1 MKLFAFST
9 LVVLLSFQTS
19 FNPPSKIALEETK
32 SDSTDVLAEVM
43 AINADPANKLS
54 SSFRQGHV
62 TDFPF
67 TDYFTQTEFGYKIK
81 LPANNNVPTPTW
93 SDNKIYVSG
102 GFGSKQ
108 FLSFHAETGILDWGI
123 NLDDDGPSSCVIE
136 DGVIV
141 FNTESCTIFACD
153 VITGKH
159 LWSWWLGDPLMSTPT
174 IANGIVYS
182 SYPCNTNYTFNGD
195 GEFNEQHNGLS
206 NNTNSTVC
214 NAGGYS
220 HAIIAMELKTGKIL
234 WQKRIDGDILSA
246 PIEDEGKL
254 HVVTFSG
261 VYYILDA
268 VSGEFTAAKKCRATS
283 APVLHNGRAY
293 YSQRGDKAGET
304 VSEQVTGYNYELN
317 LIDFST
323 EKKHAAYLDKNV
335 QSSSNLKMESN
346 SSDAVNGFAGGAPT
360 SSNWMAANENIGQ
373 SNVSSLQNFY
383 GSRITAVADAQF
395 NMMGDTLFC
404 MDNVTGKEKWKYAI
418 PGNLKQEGGYLA
430 TAPIVAGKYIIT
442 GTLQGEIILMNQLT
456 GAAEKIYAIKEP
468 IRSQPIAMNGWIYVT
483 TTAGNLYAINTYDLT
498 ITGWPMLGADNKH
511 SNKIIQ

>member
-1 MKLFAFST
+1 MKLLAFST
-9 LVVLLSFQTS
+9 IVVLLSFQIP
-19 FNPPSKIALEETK
+19 NVPLEKIAIPDTE
-32 SDSTDVLAEVM
+32 SDTTDVLSEVL

-62 TDFPF
+62 SDFPF
-67 TDYFTQTEFGYKIK
+67 TDYFTQTEYGYKIK
-81 LPANNNVPTPTW
+81 LPATNNVPTPTW
-93 SDNKIYVSG
+93 NDNKIYVSG

-108 FLSFHAETGILDWGI
+108 FLSFHAETGELNWGI

-136 DGVIV
+136 DGVVV

-153 VITGKH
+153 VNTGKH

-174 IANGIVYS
+174 VANGIVYS
-182 SYPCNTNYTFNGD
+182 SYPCNTNYTYNVD
-195 GEFNEQHNGLS
+195 GEYLDQQNISS
-206 NNTNSTVC
+206 NNVKVTSQNTG
-214 NAGGYS
+214 NYS

-234 WQKRIDGDILSA
+234 WQKRIEGDILSA
-246 PIEDEGKL
+246 PIEEEGKL
-254 HVVTFSG
+254 HVVTFAG

-268 VSGEFTAAKKCRATS
+268 VTGEFTSAKKCRATS

-293 YSQRGDKAGET
+293 YSQRGDKAGEA
-304 VSEQVTGYNYELN
+304 VSELVTGYNYELN
-317 LIDFST
+317 AVDFST
-323 EKKHAAYLDKNV
+323 EKKQAAYLDKSV
-335 QSSSNLKMESN
+335 QSSSKLKMESN
-346 SSDAVNGFAGGAPT
+346 SSDAGNGFGGGAPA

-383 GSRITAVADAQF
+383 GSRVTATADVQF

-404 MDNVTGKEKWKYAI
+404 MDNITGKEKWKYAVS
-418 PGNLKQEGGYLA
+418 GNLKQEGGYLA

-456 GAAEKIYAIKEP
+456 GAAEKKYYVNEP

-483 TTAGNLYAINTYDLT
+483 TTAGNLCAINTFDVT
-498 ITGWPMLGADNKH
+498 ISGWPMLGADNKH
-511 SNKIIQ
+511 SNKIL

>member
-1 MKLFAFST
+1 MKLLAFST
-9 LVVLLSFQTS
+9 LVVLLSFQTYYI
-19 FNPPSKIALEETK
+19 PLSKIPGEDIQ
-32 SDSTDVLAEVM
+32 SDSTDVLAEVL
-43 AINADPANKLS
+43 AINADPANRLS

-62 TDFPF
+62 IDFPF

-108 FLSFHAETGILDWGI
+108 FLSFHAETGEFNWGI

-136 DGVIV
+136 DDVIV

-153 VITGKH
+153 VNTGKH

-174 IANGIVYS
+174 ISNGIVYS
-182 SYPCNTNYTFNGD
+182 SYPCGTNYTFDNNGD
-195 GEFNEQHNGLS
+195 FNEQQNASLNNNLKS
-206 NNTNSTVC
+206 NN
-214 NAGGYS
+214 AGAYS

-234 WQKRIDGDILSA
+234 WQKRIEGDILSA

-254 HVVTFSG
+254 HVVTFAG
-261 VYYILDA
+261 VYYILD
-268 VSGEFTAAKKCRATS
+268 SETGEFTSAKKCRATS

-293 YSQRGDKAGET
+293 YSQRGDMAGEA

-317 LIDFST
+317 AIDFKT
-323 EKKHAAYLDKNV
+323 QKKQAAYLDKNI
-335 QSSSNLKMESN
+335 QSSSKLKMESN
-346 SSDAVNGFAGGAPT
+346 SSDAGNGFGAGAPS

-383 GSRITAVADAQF
+383 GSRVTAVADAQY
-395 NMMGDTLFC
+395 NIMGDTLFC
-404 MDNVTGKEKWKYAI
+404 LDNVTGKEKWKYAI
-418 PGNLKQEGGYLA
+418 SGNLKQEGGYLA

-456 GAAEKIYAIKEP
+456 GAVEKKYAIKEP
-468 IRSQPIAMNGWIYVT
+468 IRSQPIAMKGWIYVT
-483 TTAGNLYAINTYDLT
+483 TTAGNLFAINTYDVT
-498 ITGWPMLGADNKH
+498 ISGWPMLGADNKH